1 MTQTAEPNIERQRA
15 ALEGRLA
22 ELQSMNGLPHELIN
36 QAQAALNERKEA
48 IANVQRQLDA
58 IDVETGARARQQR
71 AEAERTRLQ
80 RIEVLRAELVEQ
92 SEQRSKAVADAEVHA
107 RALAEAFRRVIE
119 ANAAMSKAA
128 YVLTGEP
135 VPVNFGENDLVRRLS
150 ARLGAVMSSTISRVY
165 RSRFGHL
172 EWRGAT
178 TYPVDQNWAEAEERA
193 ITPAIISVI
202 ERKKDH

>member
-1 MTQTAEPNIERQRA
+1 MTNSTDIESQRTV
-15 ALEGRLA
+15 LEGRLA

-48 IANVQRQLDA
+48 IANVQRQIDA
-58 IDVETGARARQQR
+58 IDVETGARARQR
-71 AEAERTRLQ
+71 REEAERTRLQ
-80 RIEVLRAELVEQ
+80 RIEVLRAELVEEG
-92 SEQRSKAVADAEVHA
+92 EQRSKAIADAEIHA

-150 ARLGAVMSSTISRVY
+150 ARLGAVMSSTIGKVY
-165 RSRFGHL
+165 RMRFGHL
-172 EWRGAT
+172 EWKGAG
-178 TYPVDQNWAEAEERA
+178 TYPADQNWASAEERA
-193 ITPAIISVI
+193 ITPALISVI
-202 ERKKDH
+202 EGKKDH